1 MRYVSKSLQL
11 DPSFELL
18 VDIQQHYM
26 RTGMFND
33 HSLVRR
39 YEENLLIVKEDTK
52 HDLEATG

>member
-11 DPSFELL
+11 GPSFELL
-18 VDIQQHYM
+18 VDIQQHHM
-26 RTGMFND
+26 RTGMFID